1 MLFLLHQTNGQRGQM
16 FIVMLLVI
24 LPLLILILGVT
35 YDLGNVAAMVVI
47 AQDAADLAAH
57 EAGKLVD
64 VDHYVTWEEV
74 KLRPLA
80 LTRASQMAAEMTDG
94 AFWVTNVYVEG
105 NRLIVVEGEVTVRTP
120 FMDTFLGRPSVTR
133 PVQGVAEAAYG
144 IEGGWGE

>member
-1 MLFLLHQTNGQRGQM
+1 MLFLPHQTNGQRGQM

-35 YDLGNVAAMVVI
+35 YDLGNVAATVVI

-74 KLRPLA
+74 QLRPLA
-80 LTRASQMAAEMTDG
+80 LTRASQMA
-94 AFWVTNVYVEG
+94 
-105 NRLIVVEGEVTVRTP
+105 
-120 FMDTFLGRPSVTR
+120 
-133 PVQGVAEAAYG
+133 Q
-144 IEGGWGE
+144 